1 MPKEGGGEDGQR
13 QETGQGE
20 PPLDPGTLPRKRDVL
35 RSRVLAAPMREMP
48 LRLRVTPP
56 IGEPFEHTCA
66 GDSLVVGRSSKA
78 DLVLSDR
85 FLSRQHARFH
95 REEDSWVVED
105 LGSRNTTLL
114 NGRPLVTPARIT
126 VGDLVKL
133 SETVISVEGFDAV
146 SAGAKAAEGPR
157 TSSSD
162 TIVLRSASE
171 LLAAAE
177 RESAGRLKLL
187 NEVHRALAAPL
198 SLEELLEAVLDRTFA
213 YLGPEEAVIYLRKPY
228 GGLERAAD
236 RRLPS
241 ARGDFFFSRSL
252 ESEVAE
258 KGQAALVEDA
268 QTDERFAAAESIMSS
283 GIRSLMAAPLL
294 DSSGSLGM
302 IVLSSRIHVRRFAEQ
317 DLELLAALGSVAAL
331 RIRNLSLAEEGARR
345 RELEKEMALAREIQ
359 LALLPEQLPEIPG
372 YSVFAVNDASRAVS
386 GDFYEVLGRDEG
398 DEQVFVIA
406 DVSGKG
412 MAASLLAASF
422 DALLMGP
429 IEVGH
434 PPEVICAKVSRR
446 LFLKTPPERYVTAF
460 VAVLDPASGRFS
472 YTNAGHNPGLL
483 VRADGTVRR
492 LEANGV
498 PAGLFAAVEYE
509 RGEVVLAPGD
519 LVALYTDGITE
530 AANPRGD
537 EFGLDRLQAVVQ
549 KYAREPLVALAVA
562 IETAVEVFA
571 DGTPFGDDR
580 TLVMLRR
587 EEG

>member
-1 MPKEGGGEDGQR
+1 MSPI
-13 QETGQGE
+13 
-20 PPLDPGTLPRKRDVL
+20 
-35 RSRVLAAPMREMP
+35 P

-56 IGEPFEHTCA
+56 IGEPFEHLCE
-66 GDSLVVGRSSKA
+66 GDAVVVGRSSKA

-85 FLSRQHARFH
+85 FLSRQHARFY
-95 REEDSWVVED
+95 REGDAWMIED

-114 NGRPLVTPARIT
+114 NGRPLAVPARVT
-126 VGDLVKL
+126 AGDLVKL
-133 SETVISVEGFDAV
+133 SETVIAIEGFDT
-146 SAGAKAAEGPR
+146 AASRPKGEDGLR

-171 LLAAAE
+171 LMAAAE

-198 SLEELLEAVLDRTFA
+198 SLDELLEAVLDRTFA
-213 YLGPEEAVIYLRKPY
+213 HLGPEEAVIFLKKPH
-228 GGLERAAD
+228 GGLERAAG

-241 ARGDFFFSRSL
+241 ARGDFFYSRSL

-258 KGQAALVEDA
+258 KGQAALVLDA
-268 QTDERFAAAESIMSS
+268 QTDERFAAAESILSS
-283 GIRSLMAAPLL
+283 GVRSLMAAPLL
-294 DSSGSLGM
+294 DSAGILGM

-345 RELEKEMALAREIQ
+345 RELEKEMGLAREIQ
-359 LALLPEQLPEIPG
+359 LALLPEHLPEIPG
-372 YSVFAVNDASRAVS
+372 YSLFAANDASRAVS
-386 GDFYEVLGRDEG
+386 GDFYEFQGRDEG
-398 DEQVFVIA
+398 DEQVIVIA

-434 PPEVICAKVSRR
+434 PPDLICAKISRR
-446 LFLKTPPERYVTAF
+446 LFMKTPPERYVTAF
-460 VAVLDPASGRFS
+460 IAALDPGTGRLS
-472 YTNAGHNPGLL
+472 YTNAGHLPGLL
-483 VRADGTVRR
+483 VRRDGAVQR
-492 LEANGV
+492 LEANGL
-498 PAGLFAAVEYE
+498 PIGLFPVVEYG
-509 RGEVVLAPGD
+509 RAEVTLEPGD
-519 LVALYTDGITE
+519 VLVLYTDGITE
-530 AANPRGD
+530 AANPDND
-537 EFGLDRLQAVVQ
+537 EFGLERLQAVVQ
-549 KYAREPLVALAVA
+549 KHAQEPLVALAVA

-571 DGTPFGDDR
+571 DGTPYGDDR

-587 EEG
+587 EP

>member
-1 MPKEGGGEDGQR
+1 MSPI
-13 QETGQGE
+13 
-20 PPLDPGTLPRKRDVL
+20 
-35 RSRVLAAPMREMP
+35 P

-56 IGEPFEHTCA
+56 IGDPFDHLCE
-66 GDSLVVGRSSKA
+66 GDALVVGRSSKA

-85 FLSRQHARFH
+85 FLSRQHARFY
-95 REEDSWVVED
+95 REGDAWMVED

-114 NGRPLVTPARIT
+114 NGRPLAVPAR
-126 VGDLVKL
+126 VSAGDLVKL
-133 SETVISVEGFDAV
+133 SETVISVEGFDT
-146 SAGAKAAEGPR
+146 AAPGPKSEDKVR

-187 NEVHRALAAPL
+187 NDVHRALAAPL

-213 YLGPEEAVIYLRKPY
+213 HLGPEEAVIFLKKAH
-228 GGLERAAD
+228 GGVERAAG

-241 ARGDFFFSRSL
+241 ARGDFFYSRSL

-258 KGQAALVEDA
+258 KGQAALVLDA
-268 QTDERFAAAESIMSS
+268 QTDERFAAAESILSS
-283 GIRSLMAAPLL
+283 GVRSLIAAPLL
-294 DSSGSLGM
+294 DSAGSLGM

-317 DLELLAALGSVAAL
+317 DLELLVALGAVAAL
-331 RIRNLSLAEEGARR
+331 RVRNLFLAEEGARR
-345 RELEKEMALAREIQ
+345 RALEKEMALAREIQ
-359 LALLPEQLPEIPG
+359 LALLPEHLPEIPG

-386 GDFYEVLGRDEG
+386 GDFYEFQGRDEG
-398 DEQVFVIA
+398 DEQVIVIA

-434 PPEVICAKVSRR
+434 PPDLICAKISRR
-446 LFLKTPPERYVTAF
+446 LFMKTPPERYVTAF
-460 VAVLDPASGRFS
+460 IAALDPATGRVS

-483 VRADGTVRR
+483 VRADGTVQR
-492 LEANGV
+492 LEANGL
-498 PAGLFAAVEYE
+498 PLGLFPVLEYE
-509 RGEVVLAPGD
+509 RVDVVLGPGD
-519 LVALYTDGITE
+519 LLLLYTDGITE
-530 AANPRGD
+530 AANPRSE
-537 EFGLDRLQAVVQ
+537 EFGLERLQAVVRRHAQ
-549 KYAREPLVALAVA
+549 EPLVALAVA

-580 TLVMLRR
+580 TMVLLRR
-587 EEG
+587 EA